1 MDNDILTVKQN
12 LGIVGNSQP
21 LLQAISAALQAAP
34 FDVNV
39 LIVGENGVGKEVFHK
54 ILHNY
59 SARKHSKCI
68 PVNCGALPEGTIN
81 SELFGHVKGA
91 FTGAI
96 ADRKG
101 YFEEADG
108 GRIAFASAD
117 YLQMLY
123 YELTTTRLSQ
133 YISLK
138 DGKISGIN
146 GCTVKELGS
155 EHLPAGGAFVI
166 LSSDMVKA
174 LNALEAAG
182 QLDDETALEQILT
195 ENPEGIYFHGEQP
208 WLRTLDVD
216 VEQGDTG
223 KIIVTINTAK
233 TDTYQS
239 PGVTSTGHWLFGA
252 ADTSEKLPTPVY
264 GTSCDISTSSS
275 SNGWYGCIPL
285 DPTQVTA
292 QGKYTILGDNKFEI
306 DVSAL
311 TNASYGGIPNSSG
324 STTPSA
330 LKYFEIVE
338 VFRTMKPAGR
348 RIKPLDAGL

>member
-1 MDNDILTVKQN
+1 M
-12 LGIVGNSQP
+12 
-21 LLQAISAALQAAP
+21 AIREMT
-34 FDVNV
+34 DKT
-39 LIVGENGVGKEVFHK
+39 GK
-54 ILHNY
+54 
-59 SARKHSKCI
+59 R
-68 PVNCGALPEGTIN
+68 
-81 SELFGHVKGA
+81 
-91 FTGAI
+91 I
-96 ADRKG
+96 ADALEKQGAAAAIKDVKIPHVTDFDFRKLCRFAYLHG
-101 YFEEADG
+101 LYTKQEIVVPRAMGTNDPTPYFAFLEGMKSLSNFEVSDG

-348 RIKPLDAGL
+348 RIKPLNAGL